1 MINWIDPWAGA
12 ILAAAV
18 IPPLIL
24 LYFLKLRRRP
34 MPIASTLLWKKSIE
48 DLRANAPFQ
57 KLRKNLLLLLQ
68 LIALILLALAIM
80 QPQLQAGRTSGGRV
94 IILIDNS
101 ASMSATDEEDGQSR
115 LDEAK
120 TKAKAF
126 VESIQ
131 SSGLF
136 GGTSDEVMV
145 IGFNSR
151 AQVYCNFTDSRSQL
165 IRAIDAIQPTHATT
179 SIDEAMKLAR
189 AHTTIDNPDALEAS
203 PERREELVEPVDL
216 ELFTDGRIP
225 DFAEQIKRGETLHP
239 HFLGSD
245 APDNISF
252 TSVAAERPYDDP
264 TSIQVF
270 ASLANF
276 NSEEVTATVQLT
288 VNGTIPLNG
297 IRDVAIAG
305 ADVNEATGEAAPGRS
320 NVIFGPFPQPQSAV
334 IELANLREDDL
345 GIDNTAWLITPPP
358 KHLRV
363 AFVEPGVTLIN
374 DAVSGFGM
382 LQRLDVLTA
391 AEFETLVQSNATDR
405 YDVIALGNVTPSV
418 LPPGRYLSFAADLPV
433 EALTAS
439 DPVQGLEIADWDRE
453 HALMRYVNF
462 DRLVIADLKPLR
474 NPEQVKV
481 LAEAGAGMIVTP
493 AVVEFSDEGRHI
505 LHLTFKPTDTNWFWD
520 PSFVIFMVNAV
531 EYLGTLGEATTE
543 RDLEPGEPIVTRLP
557 VAAANVRL
565 LTPVD
570 EQPQEIVL
578 DEQMTA
584 TWPHTWITGFYEVN
598 WEERGERKPEFARRF
613 AVNLMDE
620 DESRIV
626 PVRELK
632 WGEEKV
638 TATGSGGGIQ
648 TPLWPW
654 ALGFCLFVLMLE
666 WWVYHRRTH
675 L

>member
-1 MINWIDPWAGA
+1 VINWIDPMAGA

-34 MPIASTLLWKKSIE
+34 RPIASTLLWKKSIE

-80 QPQLQAGRTSGGRV
+80 QPQLQAGKTSGGRV

-101 ASMSATDEEDGQSR
+101 ASMNAVDGEDGMSR
-115 LDEAK
+115 LDRAK
-120 TKAKAF
+120 EEAKAF

-165 IRAIDAIQPTHATT
+165 IRAIDSIQPTHATT
-179 SIDEAMKLAR
+179 SIDEALKLAR
-189 AHTTIDNPDALEAS
+189 AHTTIDNPDALEGNAA
-203 PERREELVEPVDL
+203 RREELVEPVDL
-216 ELFTDGRIP
+216 DLFTDGRIP
-225 DFAEQIKRGETLHP
+225 DFIDQVQKGETLRP
-239 HFLGSD
+239 HFLGED
-245 APDNISF
+245 EADNVSF

-276 NSEEVTATVQLT
+276 NPTEVTATVQIT

-297 IRDVAIAG
+297 IRDVAISA
-305 ADVNEATGEAAPGRS
+305 AEVNEATGELAPGRS
-320 NVIFGPFPQPQSAV
+320 NVIFGPFPQPQGAV
-334 IELANLREDDL
+334 IEVANLREDDL
-345 GIDNTAWLITPPP
+345 SVDNTAWLITPPP
-358 KHLRV
+358 RQLRV
-363 AFVEPGVTLIN
+363 AFVEPGIALLN
-374 DAVSGFGM
+374 EAVSGFGM
-382 LQRLDVLTA
+382 LQRLDILTA
-391 AEFETLVQSNATDR
+391 AEFEALVTANATDR
-405 YDVIALGNVTPSV
+405 YDVIALGSV
-418 LPPGRYLSFAADLPV
+418 APAALPPGKYLSFAADLPL
-433 EALTAS
+433 EALSAGE
-439 DPVQGLEIADWDRE
+439 PVNGLEVADWDRE
-453 HALMRYVNF
+453 HALLRYVNL

-493 AVVEFSDEGRHI
+493 AIVEYAQDGRHI
-505 LHLTFKPTDTNWFWD
+505 LHLTFNPTDTNWFWNS
-520 PSFVIFMVNAV
+520 SFVIFMVNAV
-531 EYLGTLGEATTE
+531 EYLGTLGEASAE
-543 RDLEPGEPIVTRLP
+543 RDLAPGEPIVTRLP
-557 VAAANVRL
+557 GVATDVQL
-565 LTPVD
+565 QTPLD
-570 EQPQEIVL
+570 EQPQEIAI

-584 TWPHTWITGFYEVN
+584 TWPHTWITGFYELT
-598 WEERGERKPEFARRF
+598 WTEGGEQRPEFARRF
-613 AVNLMDE
+613 AVNLMNE
-620 DESRIV
+620 DESRIQ

-632 WGEEKV
+632 WGEQTV
-638 TATGSGGGIQ
+638 TAAVRGGGMQ